1 MSFNGQI
8 GNKNFQHLIM
18 ENTLQL
24 KPGTKGNHAFVKQSQ
39 KSEDRELNQLPNNHL
54 MELIAQIK
62 KGDQN
67 AMETLSVRY
76 IQLVITVANDF
87 KGNGLSDLEL
97 ILKGNTGL
105 IKAAENFDTSRG
117 IDFDAYATWSIR
129 QQLMKAI
136 DEYEFLKPLP
146 LNKIG
151 LLSNRKFFN
160 QTAKDRVDQLL

>member
-1 MSFNGQI
+1 
-8 GNKNFQHLIM
+8 M

-24 KPGTKGNHAFVKQSQ
+24 KPGAKGNHAFIKQGQ
-39 KSEDRELNQLPNNHL
+39 NTEDRELNQLPNNHL

-76 IQLVITVANDF
+76 IQLVISVAGDF
-87 KGNGLSDLEL
+87 KGNGLTDLEL
-97 ILKGNTGL
+97 VLKGNTGL
-105 IKAAENFDTSRG
+105 IKAAENFDISRG
-117 IDFDAYATWSIR
+117 IDFNAYATWSIR
-129 QQLMKAI
+129 QQIINAI

-151 LLSNRKFFN
+151 LLSQKKFFN
-160 QTAKDRVDQLL
+160 HASKERVNQLL